1 MRRPLGLLASAVA
14 GLLLAGCCCP
24 RTGTPCPDPCAAR
37 PSIES
42 ASGAPVGL
50 APTVV
55 EVRPA
60 PAALAGAPYNATC
73 PVMLGNPV
81 DPAITTTWD
90 GKIVGFCSETCRAK
104 FLKNP
109 EKYVKNLP

>member
-24 RTGTPCPDPCAAR
+24 RPGTPCPDPCAAR
-37 PSIES
+37 PSIDR
-42 ASGAPVGL
+42 AAAAPAMPA
-50 APTVV
+50 APSV
-55 EVRPA
+55 EVGPA
-60 PAALAGAPYNATC
+60 PAVTAGAPYNATC

-81 DPAITTTWD
+81 NPAITTTWD

-104 FLKNP
+104 FLKTP